1 MKKQTFVIIFFI
13 LFLIFVISWFDKNT
27 YNVIEITDN
36 CSLVVDLNKNYKQ
49 NDNEIFELK
58 DIIPYCTVENIKSDK
73 NISGNYT
80 QNEYIHLTVKTKE
93 FFKKL
98 FLNSAV
104 TFDKNGEILV
114 NFQKPQILLLNNG
127 FAYTD
132 AEYLKGEANP
142 EKTVKILNDGKK
154 EKYYYFNKIS
164 RKYHNFDCPSVKKS
178 KKIEILSEKELPQNA
193 KPCKYCLMKEKTKQE
208 QKKAKQNRIS
218 DEHISLNNTEI
229 YHTFGAGTLLPS
241 SKCDNKMCQALLQEI
256 ENAESSIDIAAY
268 ELFGIPSVTNAIKKA
283 RQRGVKIRFVTDNST
298 LTKTFQDI
306 TPAELADK
314 TSDDGTSKD
323 SHRLMHNKFFI
334 FDDKKVWTG
343 SANITST
350 SISGFSANTS
360 LLIKSEEIAQIYKQE
375 FENLINGKFH
385 SGKEKVFGSDS
396 SGKIRVFF
404 SPKNNTINEEIIEE
418 IRNAKKKIYI
428 SSYIITHKNLTDEL
442 ISAHNRGVEVRLI
455 TDANSAR
462 NNYST
467 HKTLRGA
474 KIPVK
479 TENFAGTMHMKN
491 IIIDGETVVTGSMN
505 FTKSGEKYNDENTLI
520 IKDKNIAANF
530 EKVFHKIWELIP
542 DKYLNFDPNPESK
555 ESVGS
560 CFDGVD
566 NNFNGIL
573 DGLENSCKSR

>member
-13 LFLIFVISWFDKNT
+13 LIFVFVIFFLDKNT
-27 YNVIEITDN
+27 YNVIEVTEN
-36 CSLVVDLNKNYKQ
+36 CGLVVDLNKNHRQ

-58 DIIPYCTVENIKSDK
+58 DVIPYCTVENIKSDK
-73 NISGNYT
+73 NLPQNFT
-80 QNEYIHLTVKTKE
+80 QNEYTHLAVSTKE
-93 FFKKL
+93 FFRKI
-98 FLNSAV
+98 FLNSV
-104 TFDKNGEILV
+104 ITFDKDGEILV
-114 NFQKPQILLLNNG
+114 NFSRPQILLLNNG

-142 EKTVKILNDGKK
+142 EKTIKILNDGKQQ
-154 EKYYYFNKIS
+154 KYYYFNKIS
-164 RKYHNFDCPSVKKS
+164 RKYHNFDCPAVKKS

-193 KPCKYCLMKEKTKQE
+193 KPCKYCLMKEETKQE
-208 QKKAKQNRIS
+208 QKKAKQNKIS
-218 DEHISLNNTEI
+218 DEHISLNNI
-229 YHTFGAGTLLPS
+229 QVYHTFGAGTLLPS
-241 SKCDNKMCQALLQEI
+241 SKCDNVMCQALLKEI
-256 ENAESSIDIAAY
+256 ENTENSIDIAAY
-268 ELFGIPSVTNAIKKA
+268 ELFGIPPIVNAIKSA
-283 RQRGVKIRFVTDNST
+283 RQKGVKIRFVTDNST

-306 TPAELADK
+306 TPDELAEK
-314 TSDDGTSKD
+314 MTDDGTSKD

-360 LLIKSEEIAQIYKQE
+360 ILIDSEEIAQIFKKE
-375 FENLINGKFH
+375 FENFINGKFH
-385 SGKEKVFGSDS
+385 SAKEKVFGSDS

-404 SPKNNTINEEIIEE
+404 SPKNNTINEEILEE
-418 IRNAKKKIYI
+418 IRNAKKKIYVA
-428 SSYIITHKNLTDEL
+428 SYIITHKNLTDEL
-442 ISAHNRGVEVRLI
+442 LSAHSRGVEVKII

-467 HKTLRGA
+467 HKTMRGA

-505 FTKSGEKYNDENTLI
+505 LTKSGEKYNDENTLI

-530 EKVFHKIWELIP
+530 EKVFNKIWELIP
-542 DKYLNFDPNPESK
+542 DKYLKYDPNPESK

-573 DGLENSCKSR
+573 DGLENACKSR